1 MFLESLYQDAA
12 RRRSSFVD
20 RLKAGGDVNPATA
33 LAPSHSGAN
42 LNQALGYNPTL
53 VSHGRQY
60 EHGNTGWPFAC
71 IRIIAQRIA
80 GQEIKVG
87 RWVGKPQQGRS
98 RRGVKRPHLERLP
111 RTLKDLREDLEVIDN
126 HPLLEAINDPN
137 ALMVRWAL
145 LFVTVAS
152 LEITGKAYWW
162 FFNEKRD
169 RTGKWSILPVP
180 ASWITP
186 RHAEGKLYA
195 EWEIRSDQNAKPVV
209 VPGDEVAYIY
219 YPDPANPLSALSPL
233 QAQAKAVVADEA
245 MTEAQ
250 RRAFSQGL
258 WPGVAITMGRN
269 PGVGGQQGNR
279 PILTEHQ
286 RAQIINAVKQAYQGV
301 VRNEEPII
309 LDGWIE
315 AVNRISNSPREMDFT
330 RSGEVTKARIT
341 QGYGVNP
348 IVMGQIEGAN
358 RACHDEATELL
369 TRRGW
374 LRHDEVQM
382 GDLAA
387 TMNPTTGR
395 FEWQEVSRVHVYPNY
410 DGEMIRLSGTK
421 IDALV
426 TPEHRMWSRRGYR
439 NGKAIP
445 DSRYGFKSAGDLR
458 CHDVLPLSPL
468 PQTTERLEAFY
479 LPGVRFGSGLEC
491 ERRIPG
497 RVLLMDPFLEFLGW
511 FVSEGWTVSHCS
523 KRTGRRYYN
532 VGIKQAVGGIEECRR
547 IESCMRALR
556 LGTLQ
561 VVRSMARTAAE
572 SEDGYARQ
580 AANTYLLSDK
590 RLWMWLRANCGVG
603 SSNKR
608 LPDFL
613 FRLPAEQAVRTL
625 ASMLLGD
632 GSHRVATEQKRYS
645 HLHASYASKSD
656 ELMDQTQALAVLC
669 GRAARL
675 RRDTVNGTHTM
686 GVSEYSREMS
696 LLPKHLSRER
706 YRGVVW
712 CVTVPNGLV
721 LTRRNGKTLVSGN
734 SSATA
739 DDHFCNTTCNPKIE
753 LISQCLTAWAGPIF
767 ATPGERLYVWIEPA
781 QANDPEL
788 QMDRLKVMMGY
799 GAVTVNEVRA
809 EMGWSPVPGG
819 DVAYV
824 PNTVTAVD
832 LSQKRDLQAEQT
844 PAIPPAQ
851 DGGAGGTG
859 GVPVPDPQAA

>member
-20 RLKAGGDVNPATA
+20 RLKAGGEVSPATA

-53 VSHGRQY
+53 ASHGRQY

-87 RWVGKPQQGRS
+87 RWVGKPQQGRE
-98 RRGVKRPHLERLP
+98 RQGVKRPHLERLP

-162 FFNEKRD
+162 FFNERRD

-195 EWEIRSDQNAKPVV
+195 EWEIRSDQNARPVI

-219 YPDPANPLSALSPL
+219 YPDPASPLSALSPL

-279 PILTEHQ
+279 PVLTEHQ

-301 VRNEEPII
+301 LRNEEPII

-330 RSGEVTKARIT
+330 RSGQYTKERIT
-341 QGYGVNP
+341 QGFGVNP
-348 IVMGQIEGAN
+348 VILGQLEGAN
-358 RACHDEATELL
+358 RA
-369 TRRGW
+369 
-374 LRHDEVQM
+374 
-382 GDLAA
+382 
-387 TMNPTTGR
+387 
-395 FEWQEVSRVHVYPNY
+395 
-410 DGEMIRLSGTK
+410 
-421 IDALV
+421 
-426 TPEHRMWSRRGYR
+426 
-439 NGKAIP
+439 
-445 DSRYGFKSAGDLR
+445 SA
-458 CHDVLPLSPL
+458 
-468 PQTTERLEAFY
+468 
-479 LPGVRFGSGLEC
+479 
-491 ERRIPG
+491 
-497 RVLLMDPFLEFLGW
+497 
-511 FVSEGWTVSHCS
+511 
-523 KRTGRRYYN
+523 
-532 VGIKQAVGGIEECRR
+532 
-547 IESCMRALR
+547 
-556 LGTLQ
+556 
-561 VVRSMARTAAE
+561 TAAE
-572 SEDGYARQ
+572 DNF
-580 AANTYLLSDK
+580 AN
-590 RLWMWLRANCGVG
+590 
-603 SSNKR
+603 
-608 LPDFL
+608 
-613 FRLPAEQAVRTL
+613 
-625 ASMLLGD
+625 
-632 GSHRVATEQKRYS
+632 
-645 HLHASYASKSD
+645 
-656 ELMDQTQALAVLC
+656 
-669 GRAARL
+669 
-675 RRDTVNGTHTM
+675 
-686 GVSEYSREMS
+686 
-696 LLPKHLSRER
+696 
-706 YRGVVW
+706 
-712 CVTVPNGLV
+712 
-721 LTRRNGKTLVSGN
+721 
-734 SSATA
+734 
-739 DDHFCNTTCNPKIE
+739 NTINPKIE

-767 ATPGERLYVWIEPA
+767 AAPGERLYVWIEPA
-781 QANDPEL
+781 QVIDPDL
-788 QMDRLKVMMGY
+788 QMSRLKVMMGY

-832 LSQKRDLQAEQT
+832 LAKKRDLNAE
-844 PAIPPAQ
+844 PAPANSPAQ
-851 DGGAGGTG
+851 DDGTG
-859 GVPVPDPQAA
+859 QSGEAGIPVPDPQAA